1 MNKVIE
7 LKKLIEIINKESKK
21 VLVVTNKNSYIENG
35 FDELITANLKVSHLR
50 FCDFSVN
57 PNLEEII
64 QSFSKIDYSEIDFII
79 GIGGGSAMDV
89 AKSIFYFSQLES
101 STEADLISS
110 VQVKTKSITRIK
122 KLALIPTTSGSG
134 SEATHFSVLY
144 FKKIKYS
151 LAHKDLYPNYVVL
164 DERFTKSLPSTI
176 TAFTYID
183 AVVHAIESF
192 WSNSSN
198 MESRN
203 YSLKAL
209 KFLIPN
215 SKNLLNSPDTK
226 VRKDIMLGAYYAG
239 KAINI
244 TKTTAAH
251 AFSYYLTS
259 NHGIPHGQA
268 VGICLVYFII
278 PNSIHTDL
286 FKIYELFGVKD
297 AKNLKLKFVNI
308 LKELGMYSNL
318 QNLSV
323 EIPLLIKEVNTERL
337 KNNPYAFTE
346 SELLE
351 IFQSGC
357 ETIKNEV

>member
-1 MNKVIE
+1 MNEVIE

-21 VLVVTNKNSYIENG
+21 VLVVTNKNSYLENG
-35 FDELITANLKVSHLR
+35 FDELVTGSLKVPHLR

-89 AKSIFYFSQLES
+89 AKSIFYFSQLET
-101 STEADLISS
+101 STSADLISS
-110 VQVKTKSITRIK
+110 VRVKTNSITRTK

-144 FKKIKYS
+144 FKNIKYS

-164 DERFTKSLPSTI
+164 NERFTKSLPPTI

-198 MESRN
+198 MESRD

-209 KFLIPN
+209 KLLVPN
-215 SKNLLNSPDTK
+215 SKNLLNSPNQK
-226 VRKDIMLGAYYAG
+226 VRKDIMLGSYYAG
-239 KAINI
+239 KAIDL

-259 NHGIPHGQA
+259 NHGIPHGHA

-286 FKIYELFGVKD
+286 LKIYELFDVKD
-297 AKNLKLKFVNI
+297 AKSLKLRFITI
-308 LKELGMYSNL
+308 LKELELYNNL
-318 QNLSV
+318 QDLTV
-323 EIPLLIKEVNTERL
+323 DIPLFIKAVNTERL
-337 KNNPYAFTE
+337 NNNPFVFSE
-346 SELLE
+346 RELLE